1 MGMLNESD
9 FFPAFNTSEP
19 FTLVGEVWA
28 PYQELRDVATKY
40 TTGDGSNKFTGLSI
54 AILPQGAARND
65 ENVVSVLVK
74 KGGRLA
80 ELSKAV
86 KASGA
91 SDIEEGGR
99 IAIAWDGS
107 TRKMEK
113 GDMRLWKF
121 QYRPPTKASGGGMLD
136 EAAADPANHTGQP
149 EDEVNLLGD

>member
-9 FFPAFNTSEP
+9 FYPAFDTNKP
-19 FTLVGEVWA
+19 FTIVGEVWV
-28 PYQELRDVATKY
+28 PYQELRDVPTKY
-40 TTGDGSNKFTGLSI
+40 GDFTGLSL
-54 AILPQGAARND
+54 AILPRGAARTD

-91 SDIEEGGR
+91 SDIEEGGM
-99 IAIAWDGS
+99 IAIAWDGA

-121 QYRPPTKASGGGMLD
+121 QYKAPTKASGGGMLD
-136 EAAADPANHTGQP
+136 EAAADPANHSGQP
-149 EDEVNLLGD
+149 EGEPVNLLGD

>member
-28 PYQELRDVATKY
+28 PYQELRDVETKF
-40 TTGDGSNKFTGLSI
+40 GPFTGLSL
-54 AILPQGAARND
+54 AILPRGAARSD

-86 KASGA
+86 KAGGA
-91 SDIEEGGR
+91 NDIQEGGM
-99 IAIAWDGS
+99 IAIAWDGT

-113 GDMRLWKF
+113 GDMRIWKF
-121 QYRPPTKASGGGMLD
+121 QYKAPVQSNGGGMLD
-136 EAAADPANHTGQP
+136 EAAADPANHSGQP
-149 EDEVNLLGD
+149 EADVNLLGD